1 MGKHNIRR
9 AIFTISRALISS
21 FYFVYSPRLF
31 INGKEEQ
38 ESLPAHIQQMF
49 TLLEE
54 KDFRVDI
61 SSTELRKQ
69 LSSASA

>member
-1 MGKHNIRR
+1 VHSI
-9 AIFTISRALISS
+9 IPS
-21 FYFVYSPRLF
+21 FYFFYSPRLF

-38 ESLPAHIQQMF
+38 ESLPVHIQEMF

-69 LSSASA
+69 LSSA